1 MSDRKRVQAS
11 VTESGTKIVKAL
23 QWTVLVL
30 LAVYV
35 FINPFPK
42 KTAIEL
48 IAFYSSAILV
58 TALSLSG
65 RMKLNFRTPLTIP
78 FLLFAFWG
86 FLGLFSA
93 LDVQNSIHDY
103 YAHLLSFLVVFFL
116 IFNVFDT
123 RRKLLLLIRLTV
135 VSGMLFSS
143 GLLVYY
149 YGIAGYPLTERLGM
163 YIPYLEFNPGFLTYT
178 TLFTVFLSLGLMRL
192 KSDGP
197 YGYLYLFGVI
207 VSAAASVLSGARAAF
222 IGAIAPAWVFLPR
235 FRRNLL
241 PLLVIVMAGI
251 LMFSFIP
258 SVRDRMS
265 LKSLTGESRVKIAM
279 ISIELLKDYPVF
291 GIGYGMQTYG
301 NRQYVDLSKYN
312 ARLPEKYRQHHE
324 GGIFWGA
331 THNSYMDVAV
341 RTGVVGLVLWLS
353 ILITAFR
360 MSIGLM
366 MHGRDGETRHMGTI
380 LTAAL
385 TCIAVLD
392 LFMDSAFGPQ
402 LTIHYVLFGMIA
414 VLWQCHIREGE
425 IS

>member
-1 MSDRKRVQAS
+1 MNDRNPAQSPVADNGARITRAIQC
-11 VTESGTKIVKAL
+11 
-23 QWTVLVL
+23 TVLVL

-35 FINPFPK
+35 FINPFPR

-48 IAFYSSAILV
+48 ITFYSSTLMVAIL
-58 TALSLSG
+58 SLTG

-78 FLLFAFWG
+78 LLLFAFWG

-93 LDVQNSIHDY
+93 LDVKNSIHDY
-103 YAHLLSFLVVFFL
+103 YAHLLCFLVLFFL

-123 RRKLLLLIRLTV
+123 KEKLILLLRLTV
-135 VSGMLFSS
+135 VSGLLFSA

-149 YGIAGYPLTERLGM
+149 YGIARYPLTERLGM

-178 TLFTVFLSLGLMRL
+178 TLFTVFLSLGFLRL
-192 KSDGP
+192 KSDGA
-197 YGYLYLFGVI
+197 YRYLYLFGVI

-222 IGAIAPAWVFLPR
+222 VGALAPAWVFLPR
-235 FRRNLL
+235 LRKNLL
-241 PLLVIVMAGI
+241 PLFVILIAGV
-251 LMFSFIP
+251 LMFSFVP

-265 LKSLTGESRVKIAM
+265 LKALAGESRVKIAM

-301 NRQYVDLSKYN
+301 NRQYVDLAKYN

-341 RTGVVGLVLWLS
+341 RTGLVGLVLWLYV
-353 ILITAFR
+353 LVAAFR
-360 MSIGLM
+360 TSIGLM
-366 MHGRDGETRHMGTI
+366 MKGEDREIRHLGVI
-380 LTAAL
+380 LTASL
-385 TCIAVLD
+385 TCITVLD

-414 VLWQCHIREGE
+414 VLWQCQSRERE
-425 IS
+425 HS